1 MRYMEP
7 SSGLAGILLTAVA
20 VVLGSNLA
28 PRQSHHFV
36 DASGLGSRIIAPA
49 SYLGDWSLLENVG
62 SIQYEHR
69 VIQHSGSQTARYQVA
84 ISGPGGSAT
93 WSGPVA
99 STTAGPWVPVT
110 VPLTEEAWC
119 VTSGA
124 WTAILADVTEFTV
137 EIELVF
143 SAPDQEGLDNVV
155 LSGTGGAACLADV
168 DFDGSVGV
176 NDFLIMLA
184 EWGNAICLPP
194 DLDGDGTVGILDF
207 LILLAAWGPCP

>member
-1 MRYMEP
+1 
-7 SSGLAGILLTAVA
+7 
-20 VVLGSNLA
+20 
-28 PRQSHHFV
+28 
-36 DASGLGSRIIAPA
+36 
-49 SYLGDWSLLENVG
+49 
-62 SIQYEHR
+62 
-69 VIQHSGSQTARYQVA
+69 
-84 ISGPGGSAT
+84 
-93 WSGPVA
+93 
-99 STTAGPWVPVT
+99 
-110 VPLTEEAWC
+110 LTEEAWC

-124 WTAILADVTEFTV
+124 WTAILAAVTEFTV